1 MWEIGMSL
9 LEASMVWIE
18 TLETNTASPW
28 QSNMETLGLEECLPV
43 PRTQDQRR
51 EPNPGT
57 LNIDCLGSKKRL
69 KRKKNATKMPSS
81 KCREVF
87 PLFSYSAAP
96 CTGIIY
102 TRRQKAG
109 KEKLE
114 ISQEEGREGE
124 SGRWEKETNH
134 TTYMIWVLKSK
145 SLTHQ
150 APDWITWHG
159 LRVTVTVRL
168 SLGLMK
174 FKG

>member
-1 MWEIGMSL
+1 
-9 LEASMVWIE
+9 
-18 TLETNTASPW
+18 
-28 QSNMETLGLEECLPV
+28 
-43 PRTQDQRR
+43 
-51 EPNPGT
+51 
-57 LNIDCLGSKKRL
+57 
-69 KRKKNATKMPSS
+69 MPSS

-159 LRVTVTVRL
+159 LRGTVYVAWSPSDSALGSWSLRARKSLLLIILFCRMSVSLDWHSSGDDSHLVTFFMGAT
-168 SLGLMK
+168 K
-174 FKG
+174 CTFK